1 MTKNPWR
8 SKDNTDRGE
17 KIEIR
22 RSILPELNTTPKV
35 LDCFAGEGK
44 IYRECYQGMQ
54 YIGLDKKGINDG
66 RTIIKVDNIKY
77 LRSAELKRFN
87 VFDLDAY
94 GSPWYQFLIILKR
107 RPVLTDERIA
117 IFLTDG
123 LQFKAAV
130 EGDLPHGLKPYCGIP
145 QQMRIPCLARHLDY
159 IRSLIVVNASR
170 KAGLEITK
178 ALIGQNCRKN
188 MTYIGLLLASKKT

>member
-1 MTKNPWR
+1 MITKPWR

-22 RSILPELNTTPKV
+22 RRILAELKTSPSV

-44 IYRECYQGMQ
+44 IYRACYQEMQ
-54 YIGLDKKGINDG
+54 YVGLDKKGIKDG
-66 RTIIKVDNIKY
+66 RIIVTVDNIKY
-77 LRSAELKRFN
+77 LRSADLKRFN

-107 RPVLTDERIA
+107 RSVLADEQIA

-123 LQFKAAV
+123 LRFQAAL
-130 EGDLPHGLKPYCGIP
+130 GDLPHGLKPYCGIP
-145 QQMRIPCLARHLDY
+145 QKMRIPCLARHLDY
-159 IRSLIVVNASR
+159 IRSLIVANACH
-170 KAGLEITK
+170 KAGLGITK
-178 ALIGQNCRKN
+178 ALIGQNCRRN
-188 MTYIGLLLASKKT
+188 MTYIGLLLTAKKP